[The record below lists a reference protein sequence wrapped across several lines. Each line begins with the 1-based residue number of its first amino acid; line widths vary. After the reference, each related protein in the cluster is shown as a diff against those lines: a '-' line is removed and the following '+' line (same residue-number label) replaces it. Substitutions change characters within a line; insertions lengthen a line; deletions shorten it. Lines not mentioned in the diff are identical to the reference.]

1 MDKINFTMQ
10 KLLTK
15 NILLA
20 VMLLFLIMLTRASH
34 ELTSLNLPDASL
46 AIFIAAG
53 IFLKHRKFLFLFV
66 ALIVSVDVYMI
77 NINNMTHINF
87 ETSYLGHIFTYI
99 LTWELGRK
107 FLSGDK
113 SLKAKLFFPI
123 AFFAIASS
131 YTISFSSHYFLSGW
145 ISNPNFYDG
154 LIYLGSYFNP
164 FFIPNAAYVGI
175 LFIAFNIIQQLPKLT
190 ASPNKIN

>member
-1 MDKINFTMQ
+1 MQ
-10 KLLTK
+10 PLLKK

-20 VMLLFLIMLTRASH
+20 LILLFLTLLTRASH
-34 ELTSLNLPDASL
+34 ELSSFSLPDASL

-53 IFLKHRKFLFLFV
+53 IFLKQRKW
-66 ALIVSVDVYMI
+66 LIVFIASILSLDWYIV

-113 SLKAKLFFPI
+113 SLKAKLFFPV
-123 AFFAIASS
+123 AFFTIIAS
-131 YTISFSSHYFLSGW
+131 YTISFASHYFLSGW
-145 ISNPNFYDG
+145 ISSPNFYGG
-154 LIYLGSYFNP
+154 LSFLANNFNS
-164 FFIPNAAYVGI
+164 FFVPNAVYFGVLYA
-175 LFIAFNIIQQLPKLT
+175 LFKIIHKIPKFLEPRI
-190 ASPNKIN
+190 SSN